1 MTTSALTAL
10 IHLRPCSDA
19 ASWLATQPT
28 IEQAYLNCHRGDW
41 LLWLAAK
48 LSLPR
53 PLLVQAACDC
63 ARTALCFVPLDEPR
77 PLQAIEAAEV
87 WAASPTSENLFRVRA
102 ASSSAD
108 AAYADAAAAA
118 AYAADAAAFA
128 YAFAADA
135 AYADATYADAAAAFA
150 YADARTVQA
159 AQAAAYAHTAQ
170 ADAARQNHAELV
182 RARLPF
188 TLFQEALK

>member
-10 IHLRPCSDA
+10 THLRPCSDA
-19 ASWLATQPT
+19 ADWLATQPT

-77 PLQAIEAAEV
+77 PLQAIEAAEA
-87 WAASPTSENLFRVRA
+87 WAASPTSENLFRV
-102 ASSSAD
+102 SG
-108 AAYADAAAAA
+108 AAAA
-118 AYAADAAAFA
+118 AYAAYAA
-128 YAFAADA
+128 
-135 AYADATYADAAAAFA
+135 
-150 YADARTVQA
+150 
-159 AQAAAYAHTAQ
+159 
-170 ADAARQNHAELV
+170 
-182 RARLPF
+182 
-188 TLFQEALK
+188 